1 MIQLNDRYALG
12 FDTLNI
18 ILYKVNVRGEESKN
32 PGEIVR
38 EPIGYY
44 SDFETLAK
52 SLVLKEIC
60 SEEYGSLEEI
70 IKKIDDFK
78 QDISNNI
85 KKVAD

>member
-44 SDFETLAK
+44 PDFETLAK

-60 SEEYGSLEEI
+60 SEEYSSLEEI